1 MSHHEAVPRG
11 YDADNH
17 LFFPGTNQSTP
28 ADYDPPQHVDPAV
41 IDDIARWLAPARDS
55 SPGSGSG
62 KNQTRTRTAY
72 RRRHRGDTKLPAFLA
87 NMRSSAPHRP
97 QRFRQDHDH
106 WEISGLAAE
115 AMVTLQR
122 AQSASCHGSRS
133 AYCAHPGHPL
143 VAHGISP
150 KQRRGTGGF
159 SGTSR
164 PCLRRKPEN
173 QAGSARIW
181 P

>member
-1 MSHHEAVPRG
+1 MRRCHAVTTPTTTCSSPARTSPLQRTTTRR
-11 YDADNH
+11 NTSTRRSSTTS
-17 LFFPGTNQSTP
+17 PGGWP
-28 ADYDPPQHVDPAV
+28 
-41 IDDIARWLAPARDS
+41 PARDS